1 MWGIINMETNYLE
14 RINRYLNDYLADKA
28 IIDRQNA
35 IIDNRV
41 QEEKN
46 KESSLGGEEI
56 LNNIKATIRFIRQ
69 EYDKFDFVKI
79 IDTVNSVPDLK
90 EVSIKEIS
98 EEGHI
103 FDGVISMKSMV
114 DRFFSLANTLPNM
127 LKLLIDNSFLTD
139 EQCDMLST
147 RLGELKYYAEHIKD
161 KTRMVYENEIVPVRE
176 AIAKEVESIEV
187 GKQDNERF
195 LESKKAIFRGE
206 VEEILL
212 DFNFFYRVDPVASK
226 DYQVDYVS
234 EYKFDAFLVDNID
247 SYSELVSKVASV
259 DSELASRFICNI
271 LTQYDSTKAKTYI
284 FKGEDKNKI
293 KDIYRNIM
301 INYVRSYPNFNN
313 KIIYFD
319 DEENEFL
326 KKIYGVCSEF
336 SYSSYTSTINKED
349 RLEALKDI
357 KGHIDE
363 VNNVLKESGEEDI
376 FIYNASHKDN
386 PLDII
391 LLLISNLDDIDEE
404 SKNVLLEI
412 LKNNNRCGVIT
423 FINLKTSLEGLPTKG
438 VKSYNINKVLPL
450 DNGEF
455 KEEEFFEGIHLLTEF
470 YKK

>member
-14 RINRYLNDYLADKA
+14 LINKYLNEYLLDKA
-28 IIDRQNA
+28 IYERQA
-35 IIDNRV
+35 ASIETKI
-41 QEEKN
+41 QEERN
-46 KESSLGGEEI
+46 KEGELGGAEI
-56 LNNIKATIRFIRQ
+56 KDNIKATIRFVRQ
-69 EYDKFDFVKI
+69 EYDKFDFDKI
-79 IDTVNSVPDLK
+79 VNVVNLVPDIK
-90 EVSIKEIS
+90 PVSIKEVS

-103 FDGVISMKSMV
+103 FDGITDMKSIV
-114 DRFFSLANTLPNM
+114 DRFYNLAKTLPNM
-127 LKLLIDNSFLTD
+127 LKLLIDNSFLTED
-139 EQCDMLST
+139 QLDMLST
-147 RLGELKYYAEHIKD
+147 RLGELKYFVEHIKD
-161 KTRMVYENEIVPVRE
+161 KTRDVYENEIIPIRQE
-176 AIAKEVESIEV
+176 IAKQIENFDTA
-187 GKQDNERF
+187 KSDNERF
-195 LESKKAIFRGE
+195 LESKKAVFRGE
-206 VEEILL
+206 VEEVLL
-212 DFNFFYRVDPVASK
+212 DFNFFYKVDPVASK
-226 DYQVDYVS
+226 DYQIDYVS
-234 EYKFDAFLVDNID
+234 DYKFDAFLVDNID

-259 DSELASRFICNI
+259 DSELASRFICNT

-293 KDIYRNIM
+293 KDIYHNIM

-326 KKIYGVCSEF
+326 KKVYEASNGFV
-336 SYSSYTSTINKED
+336 YSSFNTVVNKEN

-363 VNNVLKESGEEDI
+363 VDNVLKESGEEDI
-376 FIYNASHKDN
+376 FIYNSLHKDH
-386 PLDII
+386 PFDII

-455 KEEEFFEGIHLLTEF
+455 KEEEFFEEIKLLTEF